1 MTIIIYY
8 YHYYIVL
15 MLPVPLPDTA
25 VIGSGNVQPPTSDL
39 YRIVVH
45 IELGDVGGESLVVV
59 LVQCKAA
66 GHVDDVVVV
75 AGHHTVAAQ
84 AGGEAGR
91 EQRPGGGLQHLNVVV
106 KVLTAR
112 SSCHHHSAVT
122 LTGRSE
128 CEITLVM
135 ATYQSDRVS
144 IGPRPNHACSG
155 DKSSSLPIHLPATS
169 RHGASPLLA
178 TAYEDRVPH
187 LERERDSDVAV
198 SLSLTYSLML

>member
-1 MTIIIYY
+1 
-8 YHYYIVL
+8 

-25 VIGSGNVQPPTSDL
+25 VIRSGNVQPPTSDL

-45 IELGDVGGESLVVV
+45 IEFGEVGGESLVVV

-66 GHVDDVVVV
+66 DHVDVVVV
-75 AGHHTVAAQ
+75 AAGHHTVAAK

-106 KVLTAR
+106 EVLTAR

-122 LTGRSE
+122 LTGRCE

-144 IGPRPNHACSG
+144 IGPRPNHAYSG
-155 DKSSSLPIHLPATS
+155 DKSSSLPIHLPATP

-178 TAYEDRVPH
+178 TAYEDRVSH
-187 LERERDSDVAV
+187 LEREHHSDVAV